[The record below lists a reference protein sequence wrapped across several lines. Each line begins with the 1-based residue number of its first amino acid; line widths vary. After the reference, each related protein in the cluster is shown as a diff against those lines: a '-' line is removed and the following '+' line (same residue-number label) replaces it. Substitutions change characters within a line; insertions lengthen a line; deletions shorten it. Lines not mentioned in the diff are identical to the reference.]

1 MLRFQ
6 IDTAQQVPASDL
18 DREILAEAATI
29 ITADSVWNRADN
41 RKCAPAATTWSIYC
55 AVQRATI
62 EVTGGFHHRRPA
74 IQLVRQIGEGR
85 THGKAYHHRL
95 FGYNNYPSTPPECV
109 WSRFVVA

>member
-62 EVTGGFHHRRPA
+62 EVTGGFHHRRTAMQMAAQVVGGKTHRKPYQQRA
-74 IQLVRQIGEGR
+74 GEDKKE
-85 THGKAYHHRL
+85 TADH
-95 FGYNNYPSTPPECV
+95 
-109 WSRFVVA
+109 